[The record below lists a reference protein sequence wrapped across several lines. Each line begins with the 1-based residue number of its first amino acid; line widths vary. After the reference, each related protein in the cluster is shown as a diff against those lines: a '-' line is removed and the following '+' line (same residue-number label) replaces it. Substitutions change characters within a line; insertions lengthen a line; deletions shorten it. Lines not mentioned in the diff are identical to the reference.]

1 MVEESMMSSVA
12 LLIADSRTPWSGDL
26 VFRIECRS
34 EAGCVSKVRHEIAIH
49 DDWSISTPHD
59 LDSER
64 VAAAFGGY
72 CSCVELVDHTLP
84 LMYESLAR
92 VARRAQPVLRRGK
105 QLEWHVPARELV
117 ACCSR
122 RGYASVRAI
131 AGHLRSPAHL
141 AKLLALPLW
150 QVNVILRNASS
161 ACRPDLG
168 AESPSA
174 RFVRE
179 QDGLKELW
187 QSGIHPETI
196 PLLASYASVVD
207 EPLPVSYF
215 EGAVYSGHHAE
226 WVNDVLQYRPNPDT
240 AAWLVWQEPP
250 DLLAD
255 AAELGRWLGYGVSR
269 SDFLVAMRE
278 TIPSYLVMNVADAT
292 SWSQQTAARAVIDWA
307 RAGCLPTPQH
317 FAEIARRGMDYSK
330 PGREAID
337 LAMGEVRGVDAPI
350 DRTELGVML
359 AILGNRPELVA
370 AVRRGARNVATLNEG
385 PKGTEAKLLA
395 S

>member
-1 MVEESMMSSVA
+1 MVEESMMSRLA
-12 LLIADSRTPWSGDL
+12 LRTVDSRTPWSGDL
-26 VFRIECRS
+26 VFRVECRN
-34 EAGCVSKVRHEIAIH
+34 EAGCLSKNRHEIVIH
-49 DDWSISTPHD
+49 DDWSVSTPHD
-59 LDSER
+59 LDAER

-105 QLEWHVPARELV
+105 LLEWRVPTRELV
-117 ACCSR
+117 ACCTG
-122 RGYASVRAI
+122 RGYTSIQAI
-131 AGHLRSPAHL
+131 AEHMRSPMHL
-141 AKLLALPLW
+141 AKLLDLPLW
-150 QVNVILRNASS
+150 QVNVIVRSVS
-161 ACRPDLG
+161 KACQPDLG
-168 AESPSA
+168 PESPSA

-179 QDGLKELW
+179 QDGLKDLW

-196 PLLASYASVVD
+196 PSLASCVSVID

-226 WVNDVLQYRPNPDT
+226 WVNDVLRYRQDPDT

-269 SDFLVAMRE
+269 SEFLVAVRE
-278 TIPSYLVMNVADAT
+278 TIPSNLVVNVANAT
-292 SWSQQTAARAVIDWA
+292 SWSAQTAARAIIAWVW
-307 RAGCLPTPQH
+307 AGCLPTSQH
-317 FAEIARRGMDYSK
+317 FAEIARRGVDYSK

-337 LAMGEVRGVDAPI
+337 LAMEEVRGVDASI

-370 AVRRGARNVATLNEG
+370 AVRRGARNVAALSQD
-385 PKGTEAKLLA
+385 PKGAAAK
-395 S
+395 